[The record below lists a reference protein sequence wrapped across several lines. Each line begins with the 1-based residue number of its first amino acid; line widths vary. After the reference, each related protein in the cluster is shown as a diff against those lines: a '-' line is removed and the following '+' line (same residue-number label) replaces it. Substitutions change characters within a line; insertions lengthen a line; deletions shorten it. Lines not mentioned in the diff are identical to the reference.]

1 CPVEVKM
8 MREVRTIEPQSKSLE
23 GYLEA
28 FTFTGSSMLELEAE
42 VETCLEHCKCQTE
55 AEVETCLEHCKPVV
69 CQIPT
74 GRREDDTETVFSFGR
89 KKRESGSEEVLSS
102 VTLSRSVA
110 IQADDFASVK
120 SLVPENYA
128 SPVTAPSPLAVK
140 THVFRIH
147 ERASPT
153 HVSIPDA
160 FSYFWPGRTNAAFD
174 TQTGWILNALDRTNP
189 HRFLVITIGLGVERS
204 KLRGLERS

>member
-1 CPVEVKM
+1 M

-42 VETCLEHCKCQTE
+42 VETCLEF
-55 AEVETCLEHCKPVV
+55 CKPVL

-74 GRREDDTETVFSFGR
+74 GRREDDTETVSSFGR
-89 KKRESGSEEVLSS
+89 KKRESGVSEEVLSS

-110 IQADDFASVK
+110 VQAEDFSSVK

-128 SPVTAPSPLAVK
+128 SPVTAPSPLDVK
-140 THVFRIH
+140 GNGIFQTFDSK
-147 ERASPT
+147 AGNSDSTFCFDPT
-153 HVSIPDA
+153 IFTLIA
-160 FSYFWPGRTNAAFD
+160 GGF
-174 TQTGWILNALDRTNP
+174 
-189 HRFLVITIGLGVERS
+189 FLVEVCGFSACLIAGCRWRKKNTKTIVNKKRHLSIHYENSVDGS
-204 KLRGLERS
+204 